1 MPKNR
6 THFGGSSFVDI
17 PTSHIAFTQ
26 TLTQLGNV
34 SFEICL
40 FAFISFASTVILTRN
55 FLTYHWCKKI
65 GKLAIVK
72 PGVKRRFIPVALL
85 GSPLSSATSSTLFT
99 KQKLSKT
106 RDRNQYRDIS
116 QVGDPVTCVAI
127 SNELLTK
134 HGMYV
139 Y

>member
-1 MPKNR
+1 MYPSK
-6 THFGGSSFVDI
+6 FVCLLSFPSLALLD
-17 PTSHIAFTQ
+17 S
-26 TLTQLGNV
+26 L
-34 SFEICL
+34 EIFSPL
-40 FAFISFASTVILTRN
+40 IDVN
-55 FLTYHWCKKI
+55 I
-65 GKLAIVK
+65 GKLANVK

-85 GSPLSSATSSTLFT
+85 GSPLSSATSLTLFT
-99 KQKLSKT
+99 KQKLRKT